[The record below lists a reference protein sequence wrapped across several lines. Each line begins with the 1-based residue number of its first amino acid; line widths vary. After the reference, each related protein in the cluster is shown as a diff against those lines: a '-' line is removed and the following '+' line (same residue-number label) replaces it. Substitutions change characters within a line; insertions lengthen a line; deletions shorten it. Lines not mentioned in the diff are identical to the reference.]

1 MAPVEPAPS
10 GCRAGSERLHV
21 EVAYCPGPGE
31 ADVVA
36 VDLPAGA
43 VLADAL
49 VASGLLQ
56 RHGLHLDGLRVG
68 IWCRPCEPATP
79 LRESDRVEIYRPLT
93 VDPKEARRLRYKRGR
108 ALKPKA

>member
-1 MAPVEPAPS
+1 MARVEPAP
-10 GCRAGSERLHV
+10 GGHPRASERLHV

-31 ADVVA
+31 ADVVSL
-36 VDLPAGA
+36 DLPAGA

-56 RHGLHLDGLRVG
+56 RHGLPEDGLRVG
-68 IWCRPCEPATP
+68 IWCRPCEPTTP

-108 ALKPKA
+108 TLKPRA

>member
-1 MAPVEPAPS
+1 MAPVERAPS
-10 GCRAGSERLHV
+10 SHPRVGERLHV

-31 ADVVA
+31 ADIVA
-36 VDLPAGA
+36 LDLPAGA

-49 VASGLLQ
+49 LASGLLP
-56 RHGLHLDGLRVG
+56 RHGLSVDGLRVG
-68 IWCRPCEPATP
+68 IWCRPCESTTP
-79 LRESDRVEIYRPLT
+79 LRESDRVEIYRALT

>member
-1 MAPVEPAPS
+1 MAPVEPPQSADPY
-10 GCRAGSERLHV
+10 GNGRLHV
-21 EVAYCPGPGE
+21 EVAYCAGPGE

-36 VDLPAGA
+36 LDLPAGA
-43 VLADAL
+43 VLGDAL
-49 VASGLLQ
+49 VASGLLL
-56 RHGLHLDGLRVG
+56 RHGLLVDGLRVG

-79 LRESDRVEIYRPLT
+79 LRESDRVEIYRALT